1 MILKFSPFLRQI
13 QAFLIV
19 IIMTMIVSL
28 LGYAIFGESFNVWR
42 SIAIGLAISLMFLLA
57 YPEIRGVRKGDVVI
71 VPIWREIETP
81 FSSEGFMDNTIAV
94 AVESG
99 RRNQKIKVRLWDG
112 SGGTAKIVDYGFI
125 TPPEGQLI
133 EAEAPRIK
141 SIEDLGDFDL

>member
-1 MILKFSPFLRQI
+1 MMLKLSPFLRQI
-13 QAFLIV
+13 QAFLMV
-19 IIMTMIVSL
+19 VIMTLIVSL
-28 LGYAIFGESFNVWR
+28 LGYAMFGESFNLWR
-42 SIAIGLAISLMFLLA
+42 SIAIGLAVSLIFLLA

-94 AVESG
+94 ALESG
-99 RRNQKIKVRLWDG
+99 RRNQKIKVCLWDG

-125 TPPEGQLI
+125 TPPEGRLI